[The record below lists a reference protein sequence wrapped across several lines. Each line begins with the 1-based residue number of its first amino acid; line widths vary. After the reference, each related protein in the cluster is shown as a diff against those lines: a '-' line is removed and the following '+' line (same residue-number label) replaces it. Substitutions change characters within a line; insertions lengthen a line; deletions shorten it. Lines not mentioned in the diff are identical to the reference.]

1 MAGGER
7 GLFPGSV
14 VGSEAREGFETL
26 PDSVVEAAHGL
37 RVGIRRNDPSGVN
50 HFAERSTISEK
61 EKCDLRIW
69 KLADGFED
77 GGGFFDSFG
86 CMVVAEVW
94 APYRAAKEFEVTV
107 G

>member
-14 VGSEAREGFETL
+14 VGSEARERFETL

-37 RVGIRRNDPSGVN
+37 RVGLRRDDPSGVN
-50 HFAERSTISEK
+50 HFAKGSAIAEK
-61 EKCDLRIW
+61 EKSDLRIW
-69 KLADGFED
+69 KLSDGFED

-86 CMVVAEVW
+86 SVVVAEVW
-94 APYRAAKEFEVTV
+94 APYGPAKEFEVTA